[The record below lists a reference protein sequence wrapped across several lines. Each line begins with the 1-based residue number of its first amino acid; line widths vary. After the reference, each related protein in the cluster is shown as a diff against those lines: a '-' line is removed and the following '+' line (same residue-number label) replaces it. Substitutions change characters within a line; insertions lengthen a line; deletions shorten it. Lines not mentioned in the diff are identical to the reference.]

1 MRISDWSSDVCSADL
16 SPARVTVPG
25 VDGADPPAKLLD
37 PRRRIAG
44 SDDDQAAVGRAV
56 AARRRIAGRGHGPDQ
71 AGEAVDHR
79 IAAGLAEEET
89 RVGPP
94 HRRVVRTGEP
104 DRKSNT
110 SELPSLMRNS

>member
-94 HRRVVRTGEP
+94 HRRVRSEEH
-104 DRKSNT
+104 T
-110 SELPSLMRNS
+110 SELQSLMRNSYAV